1 MLTATLYK
9 FEIEF
14 SDIDAGVYETLN
26 LRVAQHPSEDE
37 ERLVVRVLART
48 LRHEE
53 GLEFGRGL
61 STTEDAELW
70 SRTPTGEIATWIEV
84 GQPSAD
90 RLHRASKAAEQLIVV
105 THKSETALKKEW
117 SVRRIHRAEDI
128 QVLRLDPE
136 MIARLAAGL
145 ERRTSWHVTIF
156 DGQLTVTCGDDPIE
170 GALEQV
176 SLASVVSNAD

>member
-14 SDIDAGVYETLN
+14 ADIDRGIYETLD
-26 LRVAQHPSEDE
+26 LRVAQHPSEDG

-61 STTEDAELW
+61 STPEDAELW
-70 SRTPTGEIATWIEV
+70 SRTDTGEIATWIEI

-90 RLHRASKAAEQLIVV
+90 RLHRANKAAQQLTVV

-117 SVRRIHRAEDI
+117 SVRRIHQAEDI
-128 QVLRLDPE
+128 EVLLLDPTLVQQ
-136 MIARLAAGL
+136 LAANL
-145 ERRTSWHVTIF
+145 ERRTKWHVTIF
-156 DGQLTVTCGDDPIE
+156 DGQLSVACGGDPIE
-170 GALEQV
+170 GTLEQV
-176 SLASVVSNAD
+176 SLARLVSNAD